1 MKESDI
7 MIGHVIL
14 YQVQDIKKISSIL
27 LVLVKVMVFSAT
39 LNNISAISCWSVLL
53 LNFIKQKQWKIPY

>member
-39 LNNISAISCWSVLL
+39 FNNISATCISCWSVLL
-53 LNFIKQKQWKIPY
+53 LNFIKQK